1 MFNKKSEIGH
11 KWNPVSSQIKAL
23 FHCAGKEEVAYL
35 KLQKTRRVY
44 IKERTEQRERL
55 NRGIAGLDRL
65 LKENS
70 IDEDTC
76 ARLKKLLEIGYKQKR
91 QETREMCGF
100 VKNLTIIKQQVH
112 SKEG

>member
-1 MFNKKSEIGH
+1 M
-11 KWNPVSSQIKAL
+11 SSQIKAL
-23 FHCAGKEEVAYL
+23 FHCAGKEEVAYR

-70 IDEDTC
+70 IDEDTY

-100 VKNLTIIKQQVH
+100 VRKLDDNRAA
-112 SKEG
+112 SAF

>member
-1 MFNKKSEIGH
+1 MFNKKAEIGH

-23 FHCAGKEEVAYL
+23 FHCAGKEEVAYC

-55 NRGIAGLDRL
+55 NKGIAGLDRL
-65 LKENS
+65 LKESS
-70 IDEDTC
+70 IDEETYG
-76 ARLKKLLEIGYKQKR
+76 RLKKLLEIGYKQKR

-100 VKNLTIIKQQVH
+100 AKKLDENRTT
-112 SKEG
+112 SEF